1 MTTPGGIC
9 QEGRAAL
16 ATALGARNRPLDDNL
31 QAARDKPAAADGR
44 FLISAF
50 ATVRK
55 RAAHLSAYRATRRQ
69 GLLACRK

>member
-31 QAARDKPAAADGR
+31 
-44 FLISAF
+44 
-50 ATVRK
+50 
-55 RAAHLSAYRATRRQ
+55 
-69 GLLACRK
+69 